1 MSRDSFLK
9 KANPTTSNAYRRSP
23 KQEKELAKRGKG
35 KLVPGSGSS
44 YQKGDV
50 KKFNGILRI
59 EAKTTERKSFS
70 VTREMIHKVENAAL
84 PNDELPA
91 IVIEFLDE
99 NGEPEHEVA
108 VVPMYVLENL
118 YE

>member
-1 MSRDSFLK
+1 
-9 KANPTTSNAYRRSP
+9 
-23 KQEKELAKRGKG
+23 
-35 KLVPGSGSS
+35 
-44 YQKGDV
+44 
-50 KKFNGILRI
+50 
-59 EAKTTERKSFS
+59 
-70 VTREMIHKVENAAL
+70 MIHKVENAAL